1 MRTTILAL
9 LILSGCGAEAIGIG
23 PSLAVSTPTPN
34 VIPLAP
40 PPGDATACRP
50 VETTCEGCGVLRA
63 ACVNGRLEWGA
74 CELPD
79 GGCP

>member
-9 LILSGCGAEAIGIG
+9 LFLSACGAEAIGIG
-23 PSLAVSTPTPN
+23 PSPDMATTAATAL
-34 VIPLAP
+34 P
-40 PPGDATACRP
+40 PPGNALACRP
-50 VETTCEGCGVLRA
+50 TEITCEVCGTMRG
-63 ACVNGRLEWGA
+63 ACIDGRLSWGP